1 MHRAMAGPS
10 CRPPVPIESSRACRS
25 SGCKEQTKSMAASDN
40 EKSRLDEAARA
51 GWLYFIAGH
60 TQDEI
65 AKMLKVSRASAQRL
79 VSLCL
84 AERLITFR
92 LEHPIAACMELAARL
107 KEAFK
112 LAYCEVVPNDPAAP
126 QSAAG
131 IAERAA
137 NMLELMLR
145 SDKPVVVALGTG
157 RAVRAAVERVSPIDR
172 PNHQIVSL
180 VGNISADGS
189 ASFFDTVGRLADLTR
204 SRHYPMP
211 LPFLMSSEDERN
223 RMVRIDPIAKVKAVA
238 AKADLRLIG
247 IGQMDQK
254 AQVHVDGFVTRE
266 ELFEMMRLGAIGEV
280 TGWAYDTKGKLIKGG
295 TNKRL
300 TSIPPEMP
308 AQATTIGAALG
319 QAKVPAIRAALL
331 GRLVNGLITDEA
343 TARAVLDR

>member
-1 MHRAMAGPS
+1 
-10 CRPPVPIESSRACRS
+10 
-25 SGCKEQTKSMAASDN
+25 MAAPDN
-40 EKSRLDEAARA
+40 EKSRLDDAARA

-65 AKMLKVSRASAQRL
+65 AKMLQVSRASAQRL

-92 LEHPIAACMELAARL
+92 LEHPIAACMELASRL
-107 KEAFK
+107 KERFD
-112 LAYCEVVPNDPAAP
+112 LVHCDVVPSDPAAP
-126 QSAAG
+126 LSNAG
-131 IAERAA
+131 IAERSA
-137 NMLELMLR
+137 NLLELTLR
-145 SDKPVVVALGTG
+145 SETPVIVALGTG
-157 RAVRAAVERVSPIDR
+157 RAVRAAVERVSPIER
-172 PNHQIVSL
+172 PDHQIVSL

-189 ASFFDTVGRLADLTR
+189 ASFYDTVGRLADRTGA
-204 SRHYPMP
+204 RHYPMP

-223 RMVRIDPIAKVKAVA
+223 RMIRIDPIARVRAVA

-266 ELFEMMRLGAIGEV
+266 ELLEMMRLGAVGEV
-280 TGWAYDTKGKLIKGG
+280 TGWAYDAKGKLIKGG

-300 TSIPPEMP
+300 TSIPPQIP
-308 AQATTIGAALG
+308 AVSTTIAAAVGA
-319 QAKVPAIRAALL
+319 AKVPSIKAALA
-331 GRLVNGLITDEA
+331 GRVINGLITDEA

>member
-1 MHRAMAGPS
+1 MASTEG
-10 CRPPVPIESSRACRS
+10 
-25 SGCKEQTKSMAASDN
+25 
-40 EKSRLDEAARA
+40 EKSRLDDAARA

-65 AKMLKVSRASAQRL
+65 ARMLQVSRASAQRL

-92 LEHPIAACMELAARL
+92 LEHPIAACMELASRL
-107 KEAFK
+107 KEKFD
-112 LAYCEVVPNDPAAP
+112 LSHCEVVPTDPAAP
-126 QSAAG
+126 LATAG
-131 IAERAA
+131 LAERCA
-137 NMLELMLR
+137 NILEATLR
-145 SDKPVVVALGTG
+145 SETPVIVALGTG
-157 RAVRAAVERVSPIDR
+157 RAVRAAVERVSPIER

-189 ASFFDTVGRLADLTR
+189 ASFFDTVGRLADRTGA
-204 SRHYPMP
+204 RHYPMP

-266 ELFEMMRLGAIGEV
+266 ELFEMMRLGAVGEI
-280 TGWAYDTKGKLIKGG
+280 TGWAYDAKGKLIKGG
-295 TNKRL
+295 TNRRL
-300 TSIPPEMP
+300 TSIPPQAP
-308 AQATTIGAALG
+308 AQTTTIAAAVG
-319 QAKVPAIRAALL
+319 QAKVPAIKAALA
-331 GRLVNGLITDEA
+331 GRLINGLITDEV
-343 TARAVLDR
+343 TARAILD

>member
-1 MHRAMAGPS
+1 MAPT
-10 CRPPVPIESSRACRS
+10 ES
-25 SGCKEQTKSMAASDN
+25 
-40 EKSRLDEAARA
+40 EKSRLDDAARA

-65 AKMLKVSRASAQRL
+65 AKMLQVSRASAQRL

-92 LEHPIAACMELAARL
+92 LEHPIAACMELASRL
-107 KEAFK
+107 QERFH
-112 LAYCEVVPNDPAAP
+112 LSHCEVVPTDPAAP
-126 QSAAG
+126 LSTAG
-131 IAERAA
+131 IAERCA
-137 NMLELMLR
+137 NILEATLR
-145 SDKPVVVALGTG
+145 SETPVIVALGTG
-157 RAVRAAVERVSPIDR
+157 RAVRAAVERVSQIDR

-189 ASFFDTVGRLADLTR
+189 ASFFDTVGRLADRTGA
-204 SRHYPMP
+204 RHYPMP

-266 ELFEMMRLGAIGEV
+266 ELFEMMRLGAVGEI
-280 TGWAYDTKGKLIKGG
+280 TGWAYDAKGKLIKGG
-295 TNKRL
+295 TNRRL
-300 TSIPPEMP
+300 TSIPPQMP
-308 AQATTIGAALG
+308 AQTATIAAAIG
-319 QAKVPAIRAALL
+319 QAKVPAIRAALAGHL
-331 GRLVNGLITDEA
+331 INGLITDEA
-343 TARAVLDR
+343 TARAVLN

>member
-1 MHRAMAGPS
+1 
-10 CRPPVPIESSRACRS
+10 
-25 SGCKEQTKSMAASDN
+25 MAAPDN
-40 EKSRLDEAARA
+40 EKSRLDDAARA

-65 AKMLKVSRASAQRL
+65 AKMLQVSRASAQRL

-92 LEHPIAACMELAARL
+92 LEHPIAACMELASRL
-107 KEAFK
+107 KERFD
-112 LAYCEVVPNDPAAP
+112 LVHCDVVPSDPAAP
-126 QSAAG
+126 LSNAG
-131 IAERAA
+131 IAERSA
-137 NMLELMLR
+137 NLLELTLR
-145 SDKPVVVALGTG
+145 SETPVIVALGTG
-157 RAVRAAVERVSPIDR
+157 RAVRAAVERVSPIER
-172 PNHQIVSL
+172 PDHQIVSL

-189 ASFFDTVGRLADLTR
+189 ASFYDTVGRLADRTGA
-204 SRHYPMP
+204 RHYPMP

-223 RMVRIDPIAKVKAVA
+223 RMIRIDPIARVRAVA

-266 ELFEMMRLGAIGEV
+266 ELLEMMRLGAVGEV
-280 TGWAYDTKGKLIKGG
+280 TGWAYDAKGRLIKGG

-300 TSIPPEMP
+300 TSIPPQIP
-308 AQATTIGAALG
+308 AVSTTIAAAVGA
-319 QAKVPAIRAALL
+319 AKVPSIKAALA
-331 GRLVNGLITDEA
+331 GRVINGLITDEA

>member
-1 MHRAMAGPS
+1 
-10 CRPPVPIESSRACRS
+10 
-25 SGCKEQTKSMAASDN
+25 MAASDN

-65 AKMLKVSRASAQRL
+65 ARMLKVSRASAQRL

-92 LEHPIAACMELAARL
+92 LEHPITACMELAARL
-107 KEAFK
+107 KDFFH
-112 LAYCEVVPNDPAAP
+112 LAHCEVVPTDPAAP
-126 QSAAG
+126 LSAAG

-137 NMLELMLR
+137 DILESTLR
-145 SDKPVVVALGTG
+145 NETPAIVALGTG

-189 ASFFDTVGRLADLTR
+189 ASFFDTVGRLADRTGA
-204 SRHYPMP
+204 RHYPMP

-223 RMVRIDPIAKVKAVA
+223 RMVRIEPIAKVKAIA
-238 AKADLRLIG
+238 AKADLRLIA
-247 IGQMDQK
+247 IGQMEQK
-254 AQVHVDGFVTRE
+254 AQVHVDGFVTGE

-280 TGWAYDTKGKLIKGG
+280 TGWAYDAKGK
-295 TNKRL
+295 
-300 TSIPPEMP
+300 
-308 AQATTIGAALG
+308 
-319 QAKVPAIRAALL
+319 
-331 GRLVNGLITDEA
+331 
-343 TARAVLDR
+343 

>member
-1 MHRAMAGPS
+1 MASTEG
-10 CRPPVPIESSRACRS
+10 
-25 SGCKEQTKSMAASDN
+25 
-40 EKSRLDEAARA
+40 EKSRLDDAARA

-65 AKMLKVSRASAQRL
+65 AKMLQVSRASAQRL

-92 LEHPIAACMELAARL
+92 LEHPIAACMELGSRL
-107 KEAFK
+107 KERFH
-112 LAYCEVVPNDPAAP
+112 LIHCEVVPADPAAP
-126 QSAAG
+126 LSTAG
-131 IAERAA
+131 IAERCA
-137 NMLELMLR
+137 NILETTLR
-145 SDKPVVVALGTG
+145 SETPVIVALGTG

-189 ASFFDTVGRLADLTR
+189 ASFFDTVGRLADRTGA
-204 SRHYPMP
+204 RHYPMP

-266 ELFEMMRLGAIGEV
+266 ELFEMMRLGAVGEI
-280 TGWAYDTKGKLIKGG
+280 TGWAYDAKGKLIKGG
-295 TNKRL
+295 TNRRL
-300 TSIPPEMP
+300 TSIPPQAP
-308 AQATTIGAALG
+308 ADTTTIAAAVG
-319 QAKVPAIRAALL
+319 QAKVPAIKAALI
-331 GRLVNGLITDEA
+331 GRLINGLITDEA
-343 TARAVLDR
+343 TARAILS